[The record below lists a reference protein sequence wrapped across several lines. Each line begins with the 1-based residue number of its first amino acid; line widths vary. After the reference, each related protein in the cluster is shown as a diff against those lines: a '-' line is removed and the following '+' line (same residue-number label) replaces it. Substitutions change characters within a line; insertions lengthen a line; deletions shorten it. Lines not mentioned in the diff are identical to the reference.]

1 MTLTDENRTDTI
13 CQATQHAMLIPW
25 GRFSRYLD
33 LSKRLRAAVNLRR
46 HKDATPGG
54 DLVLE
59 FGLASLA
66 GYEQLQDLNLG
77 PHPLAKDQ
85 AVQDEWDIQFRHYT
99 TVSRFLYALDE
110 TNVAQVQAVLDA
122 IMRPYIERAVHKVL
136 CRQACL
142 TLCSDLTG
150 RPVSAYSFTYPPDA
164 VFGYMANQLRKGHQ
178 AVLVT
183 LKGLDCRVH
192 IAAFHHSG
200 NTVAKGCLHESV
212 ETAEARLGCRPS
224 RRTEL
229 VRKRIATLASTK
241 MAQKKRWVEAQ
252 RLVIRQQIER
262 QICLGNQLQALQP
275 QLAELEA
282 RYTGKV
288 VRPHSKLAQARKRK
302 ASWERQLL
310 SALDRE
316 AQARGV
322 LCGHQQRLEQLT
334 AERDTLV
341 NWLAQL
347 EVDNATNPNPVRM
360 RWLLD
365 GGFGDAENVTYLIEM
380 GYDLYTIAHNGK
392 TTQALCKQVPD
403 GAQWTQAGVRT
414 QALDMA
420 RHKLGD
426 CPYPVRLTLLRWQ
439 EGDTFKYSTLVSFS
453 DVDALPTADLFP
465 TYHQRQDVEA
475 GIKQGK
481 GTFSF
486 TKLHVRSPAGIRLL
500 GQFALVFWPNFV
512 RWAADWL
519 VDQIRDDTERFTQ
532 VLRQVRTQVRV
543 AANTPAVVLTNA
555 SGQMLEFSAD
565 GPFAGVQIQLDNPF
579 VYQFPMPLFNAKQ
592 QQWPVSSE
600 SVKEQL
606 SAMIAD
612 RVSLSLAGPSVT
624 QLDAGLPEKVP
635 KNRVLERLVL

>member
-1 MTLTDENRTDTI
+1 MTLTDEDRTDTI

-77 PHPLAKDQ
+77 PHPLTKDQ

-110 TNVAQVQAVLDA
+110 TNVAQVQAVLDD
-122 IMRPYIERAVHKVL
+122 IMQPYIERTVHEVL
-136 CRQACL
+136 CRQAYL

-183 LKGLDCRVH
+183 LKGLDRRVH

-212 ETAEARLGCRPS
+212 ETAEARLSCRPR

-229 VRKRIATLASTK
+229 VRQRIATFEFK
-241 MAQKKRWVEAQ
+241 IAQKKRWVETQ
-252 RLVIRQQIER
+252 QSVIRQQIER
-262 QICLGNQLQALQP
+262 QIRLGNQLQALKP

-282 RYTGKV
+282 HYEGKV
-288 VRPHSKLAQARKRK
+288 VRPHSRLARARKRR
-302 ASWERQLL
+302 ASWERQLQ
-310 SALDRE
+310 SALGQE
-316 AQARGV
+316 AQARCA
-322 LCGHQQRLEQLT
+322 LYGHQQRLEQLST
-334 AERDTLV
+334 ERDALV

-392 TTQALCKQVPD
+392 TTQALHKEVPD
-403 GAQWTQAGVRT
+403 GARWAQAGVRT
-414 QALDMA
+414 QALDIA

-426 CPYPVRLTLLRWQ
+426 CPYSVRLTLLRWK
-439 EGDTFKYSTLVSFS
+439 EGDSFKYATLVSFS
-453 DVDALPTADLFP
+453 DADALPTADLFP

-519 VDQIRDDTERFTQ
+519 ADQIRDDTARFTQ

-555 SGQMLEFSAD
+555 SGQLLEFSAD
-565 GPFAGVQIQLDNPF
+565 GPFAGVQIQLDSPF

-592 QQWPVSSE
+592 QPWPVSSE

-612 RVSLSLAGPSVT
+612 RITPSLAGPLIA
-624 QLDAGLPEKVP
+624 QLDAGQPEKVP
-635 KNRVLERLVL
+635 KNEVPERLAL

>member
-1 MTLTDENRTDTI
+1 MTLTDEDRTDTM

-33 LSKRLRAAVNLRR
+33 LSDRLRAAVTLRR
-46 HKDATPGG
+46 HQDAAPGG

-59 FGLASLA
+59 LGLASLA

-85 AVQDEWDIQFRHYT
+85 AVQDEWGVQFRHYT
-99 TVSRFLYALDE
+99 TVSRFLYTLDE
-110 TNVAQVQAVLDA
+110 TVVAQVQAELEA
-122 IMRPYIERAVHKVL
+122 IIQPYIDRLVNEVL
-136 CRQACL
+136 RHHECL
-142 TLCSDLTG
+142 TLCADLTG

-183 LKGLDCRVH
+183 MKGLDRRVH
-192 IAAFHHSG
+192 IAAFHHAG
-200 NTVAKGCLHESV
+200 NTVAQGCLRESV
-212 ETAEARLGCRPS
+212 EATELRLGCRPR
-224 RRTEL
+224 RRTAL
-229 VRKRIATLASTK
+229 VRKRIAMLEAK
-241 MAQKKRWVEAQ
+241 IAQKKRWVEAQ
-252 RLVIRQQIER
+252 QSILRQQIER
-262 QICLGNQLQALQP
+262 QIRLGDQLQELKP
-275 QLAELEA
+275 RLAELEA
-282 RYTGKV
+282 RYEGKV
-288 VRPHSKLAQARKRK
+288 VRPHSKLAQTRKRK
-302 ASWERQLL
+302 ASWERQLQ
-310 SALDRE
+310 SALDQE
-316 AQARGV
+316 ARVRAV
-322 LCGHQQRLEQLT
+322 LCRHRQRVEQLT
-334 AERDTLV
+334 AERDALL

-347 EVDNATNPNPVRM
+347 EVDNATNFNPVRM

-392 TTQALCKQVPD
+392 VTQALRKEMPS
-403 GAQWTQAGVRT
+403 GAQWTQAGART

-426 CPYPVRLTLLRWQ
+426 CPYPVRLTLLRWI

-453 DVDALPTADLFP
+453 DVKILPTAELFP

-500 GQFALVFWPNFV
+500 GQFALLFWPNFV
-512 RWAADWL
+512 RWSADWL
-519 VDQIRDDTERFTQ
+519 SDQIRGDTKRFTK
-532 VLRQVRTQVRV
+532 VLHQVRTQVRV

-555 SGQMLEFSAD
+555 SGQLLEFSAS
-565 GPFAGVQIQLDNPF
+565 GPYAGTYILLDSPF
-579 VYQFPMPLFNAKQ
+579 VYQCPMPLFRAEQ
-592 QQWPVSSE
+592 QRWPVSSE
-600 SVKEQL
+600 SVKEQV
-606 SAMIAD
+606 SAMMSD
-612 RVSLSLAGPSVT
+612 RHTLLLAGPVTT

-635 KNRVLERLVL
+635 KNQVLERLVL